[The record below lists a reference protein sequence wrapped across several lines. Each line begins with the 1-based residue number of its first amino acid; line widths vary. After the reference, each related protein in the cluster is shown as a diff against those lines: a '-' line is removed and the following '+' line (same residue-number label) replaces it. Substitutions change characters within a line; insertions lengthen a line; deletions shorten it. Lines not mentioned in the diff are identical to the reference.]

1 MENTNKH
8 HKQEKEAPK
17 LSIGLSIVIASLFIA
32 LAIFLGFKNMG
43 ASKAETS
50 FTDPDSLFS
59 GRELKQEEFVI
70 GGVNDKVVLVEY
82 SDLECPFCKKFHTET
97 MEKIYEKYAG
107 KISIAYRHYPLP
119 FHKRA
124 PKEAEATLCA
134 RELGGQKVY
143 KNYISKIF
151 EKTGGNDTL
160 DPEDL
165 NTIAT
170 GLGLSL
176 ADFKNCVSSG
186 KYAAQVEADLADGA
200 DVGVQGTPNTF
211 VLLKEGADYK
221 ILTMIN
227 GARDEKYVSKVID
240 QALKMAK

>member
-8 HKQEKEAPK
+8 HKEEKAEPK
-17 LSIGLSIVIASLFIA
+17 LSVALSIIIASLFIA

-43 ASKAETS
+43 VSKTETS

-70 GGVNDKVVLVEY
+70 GEVNDKVVLLEY

-97 MEKIYEKYAG
+97 MDKIYEKYAG

-134 RELGGQKVY
+134 RELGGQVVY

-151 EKTGGNDTL
+151 ELTGGNDTL
-160 DPEDL
+160 DPESL
-165 NTIAT
+165 NTTAT
-170 GLGLSL
+170 GLGLNVT
-176 ADFKNCVSSG
+176 DFKNCVSSG
-186 KYAAQVEADLADGA
+186 KYAAQVEVDIADGG

-211 VLLKEGADYK
+211 VLLKDGNDYK
-221 ILTMIN
+221 IITMIN

-240 QALKMAK
+240 QALKMVK